1 MDPTYESYLFCS
13 PLQAVG
19 VLGVGQDITERKKVE
34 IEKANVA
41 QELQTFIDTANA
53 PIFGID
59 ENGLVNEWNN
69 KSVEITGFSREE
81 VFGQNLVKVYITEEF
96 RDQVSMV
103 LTNALGGEETA
114 NFEFPL
120 FTKNQQRVEVPPGP
134 STCFR
139 RFPTA
144 PEPLESIGIAHPD
157 HVNLDQGP
165 YNPNSEPPTL
175 NPNPLPPTLN
185 PLPVTPKTRSPKQV
199 LLNATTRRDVT
210 GRPIGVIGL
219 PRP

>member
-1 MDPTYESYLFCS
+1 MPEPAKIPAFCRNHDAFETTMDPSFEFNLSRS

-81 VFGQNLVKVYITEEF
+81 VFGQDLVKVYITEEF

-103 LTNALGGEETA
+103 LNNALGGQETA

-120 FTKNQQRVEVPPGP
+120 FTKNQQRVEVLPGP
-134 STCFR
+134 S
-139 RFPTA
+139 A
-144 PEPLESIGIAHPD
+144 
-157 HVNLDQGP
+157 
-165 YNPNSEPPTL
+165 
-175 NPNPLPPTLN
+175 
-185 PLPVTPKTRSPKQV
+185 RS
-199 LLNATTRRDVT
+199 
-210 GRPIGVIGL
+210 
-219 PRP
+219 

>member
-1 MDPTYESYLFCS
+1 MFPTFESYLFCS
-13 PLQAVG
+13 PVQAVG

-103 LTNALGGEETA
+103 LTNALGGQETA

-120 FTKNQQRVEVPPGP
+120 FTKNQQRVEVLPGP
-134 STCFR
+134 STR
-139 RFPTA
+139 SRTFPTT
-144 PEPLESIGIAHPD
+144 PEPPES
-157 HVNLDQGP
+157 
-165 YNPNSEPPTL
+165 T
-175 NPNPLPPTLN
+175 
-185 PLPVTPKTRSPKQV
+185 
-199 LLNATTRRDVT
+199 
-210 GRPIGVIGL
+210 
-219 PRP
+219 